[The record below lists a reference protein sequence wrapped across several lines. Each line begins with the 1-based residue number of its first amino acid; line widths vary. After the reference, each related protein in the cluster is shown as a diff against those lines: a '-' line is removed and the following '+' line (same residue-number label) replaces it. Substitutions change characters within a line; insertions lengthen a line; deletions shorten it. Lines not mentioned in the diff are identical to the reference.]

1 MLKAFIF
8 CILCIGCTIGI
19 VFLIKNYIIPKIT
32 QKIEPIT
39 VAVGGNGNSIA
50 YSKDGISWS
59 KVEGSDKIFYEA
71 NGISFNG
78 KRWVAVGKGF
88 NDYNIAY
95 SDNGINWSP
104 IKDGIFS
111 VLKGVASNGT
121 TWIAVGQGTSSS
133 IAYSNNGILWY
144 PVIGSLNIFST
155 VQGILWT
162 GKIWVAVG
170 AGVKIGGIA
179 IAYSTNNGIDWIPI
193 EGSMNDVFKYGG
205 YGIGWNGKKLIAVG
219 HGDHSIAY
227 SDENASVWTVLKNNI
242 FSPGSI
248 QNGGNGIAYNGKIWV
263 TVGTDHTNS
272 NKTIAYSDDDG
283 ETWKFSNGPGVFSE
297 VCLAVSWNGT
307 RWIAV
312 GIDNTKT
319 ISYSDDGIT
328 WNSVNESLNVFSFGG
343 GAIASN
349 FIVK

>member
-133 IAYSNNGILWY
+133 IAYSNNGI
-144 PVIGSLNIFST
+144 F
-155 VQGILWT
+155 ILQ
-162 GKIWVAVG
+162 
-170 AGVKIGGIA
+170 
-179 IAYSTNNGIDWIPI
+179 NNQVNKLIPNDIPI
-193 EGSMNDVFKYGG
+193 EIYTFNNIEFIIDYSSYIFRKDYNIPFEHIVYTIEKNQYKHN
-205 YGIGWNGKKLIAVG
+205 INSLISLIV
-219 HGDHSIAY
+219 
-227 SDENASVWTVLKNNI
+227 EKNN
-242 FSPGSI
+242 
-248 QNGGNGIAYNGKIWV
+248 NKI
-263 TVGTDHTNS
+263 TN
-272 NKTIAYSDDDG
+272 IYF
-283 ETWKFSNGPGVFSE
+283 ETSE
-297 VCLAVSWNGT
+297 KNLNQQLKED
-307 RWIAV
+307 I
-312 GIDNTKT
+312 IK
-319 ISYSDDGIT
+319 YL
-328 WNSVNESLNVFSFGG
+328 SLFND
-343 GAIASN
+343 I
-349 FIVK
+349 KQY